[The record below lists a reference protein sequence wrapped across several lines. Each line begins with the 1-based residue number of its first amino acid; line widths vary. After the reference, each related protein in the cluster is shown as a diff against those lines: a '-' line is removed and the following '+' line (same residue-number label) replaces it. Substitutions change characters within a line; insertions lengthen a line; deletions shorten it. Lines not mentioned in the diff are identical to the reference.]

1 MKVVIKMDNSVKI
14 KQNMDI
20 DLFRNTYYLKS
31 ELVRFC
37 KENDLQASGSKEEL
51 TNRILAYLMSGEKI
65 KDNHH
70 RTKKIVIKD
79 ITLDTVIEAPFVCS
93 EFHRAFFKKHIGT
106 SFKFNVQFQN
116 WLKQNHGKTYQDAIT
131 AYYEIIEYKK
141 NHKSVI
147 GKQFEYNTY
156 IRDFFLEN
164 KDKTLEDA
172 ITCWKYKK
180 SQIGTNK
187 YEQSDL
193 EILGGK

>member
-1 MKVVIKMDNSVKI
+1 
-14 KQNMDI
+14 MDI

-31 ELVRFC
+31 ELVHFC
-37 KENDLQASGSKEEL
+37 KENNLQASGSKEEL
-51 TNRILAYLMSGEKI
+51 TKRILTYLTSGENI
-65 KDNHH
+65 KGNQH
-70 RTKKIVIKD
+70 RIKKIDIKD
-79 ITLDTVIEAPFVCS
+79 ITLDTVIETPFVCS
-93 EFHRAFFKKHIGT
+93 ELHRAFFKKHIGS

-116 WLKQNHGKTYQDAIT
+116 WLKQKHGNTYQDAIT